1 MKTKQQAAGA
11 KTSAAILDFVKSNI
25 SIVVLLFLIVLGTVL
40 SENFLTSKNLLN
52 VLRQCSIIGIIA
64 AGFTFVRVSGGMDLS
79 LGSTVSLCAVLAMG
93 TLKSSGNNVLLAA
106 AVSLLA
112 GAGAGFLNGTLL
124 RVIRGDVSDTYLITL
139 GTSLVGS
146 SLAYTYSKGY
156 NIYPKGESVY
166 RFLGIGSFMGIP
178 MPAVIMIVVLVVLH
192 FVLKKTGFG
201 RKVLMIGGNRE
212 ACYMTGINVH
222 RIRTCTFVIA
232 GVCAAIAAIVLTAR
246 TNAAAPTSG
255 TGYEFDAIIA
265 TIVGGNTPDG
275 LRGSMVLTFAGILIF
290 SLITN
295 IMNLMSVD
303 VVLQTI
309 LKGII
314 LALALWANRLRE
326 GRGN

>member
-1 MKTKQQAAGA
+1 MGQGMVDKKIFR
-11 KTSAAILDFVKSNI
+11 SIFNFVKSNI
-25 SIVVLLFLIVLGTVL
+25 SVMVLLFLVILGAIL
-40 SENFLTSKNLLN
+40 SDNFLTGKNLMN

-64 AGFTFVRVSGGMDLS
+64 AGFTFVRISGGMDLS

-93 TLKSSGNNVLLAA
+93 ILKNSGNNVVLAIA
-106 AVSLLA
+106 ISLLA
-112 GAGAGFLNGTLL
+112 GAGMGFLNGTLL
-124 RVIRGDVSDTYLITL
+124 RIIRGDVSDTYLITL

-146 SLAYTYSKGY
+146 SLAYTYSRGY
-156 NIYPKGESVY
+156 NIYPKGESIY
-166 RFLGIGSFMGIP
+166 RFLGIGSIMGIP
-178 MPAVIMIVVLVVLH
+178 MPAIIMLVVLLVLQ
-192 FVLKKTGFG
+192 FVLKKTEFG
-201 RKVLMIGGNRE
+201 RKVQMIGGNRE
-212 ACYMTGINVH
+212 ACFMTGIHVHNV
-222 RIRTCTFVIA
+222 RTNTFVIA
-232 GVCAAIAAIVLTAR
+232 GVCAAIAAVVLTAR
-246 TNAAAPTSG
+246 TNAAAPASG

-275 LRGSMVLTFAGILIF
+275 LRGSMMLTFAGILIF

-326 GRGN
+326 RTVS